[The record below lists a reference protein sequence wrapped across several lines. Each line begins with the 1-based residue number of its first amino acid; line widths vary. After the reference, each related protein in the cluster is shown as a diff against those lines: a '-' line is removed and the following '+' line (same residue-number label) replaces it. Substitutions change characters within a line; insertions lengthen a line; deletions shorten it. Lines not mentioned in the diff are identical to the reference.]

1 MRPQAGQWVP
11 LVFDSPHSGRDY
23 PSDFRF
29 AIDKQI
35 LRRSE
40 DAFVD
45 ELFAPVTSVGGVLLH
60 AQFPRCYI
68 DPNRA
73 CSDLDLS
80 MIDGDWP
87 DPVSPSTK
95 VARGAG
101 LVWKQVKKYGQIY
114 DRLLTCA
121 EVQARIDNCWRPYHE
136 QFSGLLDE
144 ACARAGIVIHLN
156 CHSMASSGDHTTED
170 GAVARPDFVLGSLD
184 GASCSDEMTQ
194 TVASTL
200 TGFGYRV
207 AINDPYKGQEL
218 VRRYSDPGNGR
229 HSLQIEINR
238 ALYMNEQTI
247 QKTSGFDPL
256 QQHLLQVTQALASL
270 ARRFSRQE
278 PT

>member
-1 MRPQAGQWVP
+1 MP
-11 LVFDSPHSGRDY
+11 LVYDSPHSGHHY

-29 AIDKQI
+29 AIAKQV

-45 ELFAPVTSVGGVLLH
+45 ELFASVADVGGVLLH

-73 CSDLDLS
+73 CSDLDVS
-80 MIDGDWP
+80 MLDGDWP
-87 DPVSPSTK
+87 DPVNPSAK

-101 LVWKQVKKYGQIY
+101 LIWKQVKKYGQIY
-114 DRLLTCA
+114 DRLLSCA
-121 EVQARIDNCWRPYHE
+121 EVRDRIDNCWLPYHE
-136 QFSGLLDE
+136 QFRNLLDK
-144 ACARAGIVIHLN
+144 AYSRAGVVIHLN

-170 GAVARPDFVLGSLD
+170 GAVARPDFVLGNLD
-184 GASCSDEMTQ
+184 GVSCNDEMMQ

-200 TGFGYRV
+200 TECGYRV

-218 VRRYSDPGNGR
+218 VRQYSDPDNGR
-229 HSLQIEINR
+229 HSMQIEINR

-256 QQHLLQVTQALASL
+256 QQHLLLVTQALASL
-270 ARRFSRQE
+270 ARRWSSLE
-278 PT
+278 SA